1 MFPYS
6 LRPHHALCA
15 LFFQGKGY
23 SKEFV
28 ENMDK
33 LLSRNEAQITVTFG
47 ADFLCNSCPNLENG
61 ACKTYEKVK
70 AYDEKTA
77 ELCGFSK
84 GETMSLDEFKNCALE
99 KIVKKGL
106 LKNVCGD
113 CSWSDICKAS
123 AEKYL

>member
-1 MFPYS
+1 MQG

-28 ENMDK
+28 ENMDR
-33 LLSRNEAQITVTFG
+33 LLSQSEAQISVTFG

-61 ACKTYEKVK
+61 VCKTEEKVK
-70 AYDEKTA
+70 VYDEKTA
-77 ELCGFSK
+77 ELCGFSE
-84 GETMSLDEFKNCALE
+84 GEAMSLDEFKSKALE
-99 KIVKKGL
+99 KIVKRGL
-106 LKNVCGD
+106 LQEVCAD
-113 CSWSDICKAS
+113 CSWSGICKAC